1 MAAHWRECKEDWK
14 MATTEFF
21 KTLAEAEAFQPI
33 CLGKDVFGLDKP
45 GTVRKFREWQDD
57 AIANERYY
65 AEKAR
70 AVVVIY
76 R

>member
-1 MAAHWRECKEDWK
+1 MI
-14 MATTEFF
+14 TTEFF
-21 KTLAEAEAFQPI
+21 LTLSEANAFIPAR
-33 CLGKDVFGLDKP
+33 CNGWDVFGLDKP

-57 AIANERYY
+57 AISFERHE